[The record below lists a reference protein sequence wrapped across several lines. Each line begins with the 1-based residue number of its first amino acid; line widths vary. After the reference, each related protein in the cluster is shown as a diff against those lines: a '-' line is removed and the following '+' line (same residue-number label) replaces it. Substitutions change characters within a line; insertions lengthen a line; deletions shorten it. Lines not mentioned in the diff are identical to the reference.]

1 MPKLINTSLLWA
13 APTTTLSIN
22 MRQVEKHVIKDGHE
36 WFDYCVRIT
45 TVSRQ
50 LYNTAQFTQ
59 RQGFF
64 YGWGTQTQ
72 SKLDRLF
79 SSNENYKAMPAKV
92 AQLVLKQNADGW
104 IAYGKALAAYKTD
117 SSKFTGFPKPPSYI
131 DDKNLVKF
139 NNQAIGKREFSK
151 GSVVPSMSPIRIPV
165 KPGLKFD
172 DLCEVR
178 IIPKTGYFVLEIVYE
193 IPEGREFFC
202 SLNPELNAAID
213 IGLDNLATIVFND
226 LAIQPIIVN
235 GKPLKSANQF
245 YNKQVAKFRGML
257 ANGKGKSRRIASLV
271 RNRNQFVDSY
281 LHQATKMIVSEF
293 KSLGV
298 THVSIGKNEQWK
310 TRLNL
315 GKRTNQN
322 FTQIPHAKF
331 IEMLTSK
338 LVRVG
343 ITVKVAEESYT
354 SKSSAIDWDII
365 PTYQPNKKIKHI
377 FSGRRVERAWY
388 VSADGLKI
396 HADVNASFNIGRK
409 SNPEGFDSIK
419 SILRDRGCQVV
430 HPRRIT
436 PLFKRVHAESRVA

>member
-1 MPKLINTSLLWA
+1 MPKL
-13 APTTTLSIN
+13 IN
-22 MRQVEKHVIKDGHE
+22 MRQVEKHIIKDGHE
-36 WFDYCVRIT
+36 WFDYCGEIT

-92 AQLVLKQNADGW
+92 AQLVWKQNADAW
-104 IAYGKALAAYKTD
+104 IAYNKALSAYKMCPC
-117 SSKFTGFPKPPSYI
+117 KFTGIPKPPNYVE
-131 DDKNLVKF
+131 DKNLVKF

-165 KPGLKFD
+165 KSGLKFE

-178 IIPKTGYFVLEIVYE
+178 IIPKTGCFVVEVVSEILELSQ
-193 IPEGREFFC
+193 FFC
-202 SLNPELNAAID
+202 SLNPHLNAAID

-226 LAIQPIIVN
+226 PTIQPIIVN

-245 YNKQVAKFRGML
+245 YNKQVAKFRGIL
-257 ANGKGKSRRIASLV
+257 ANGKGKSKRIANIV

-281 LHQATKMIVSEF
+281 LHQATKMIVDEF
-293 KSLGV
+293 LSVGV

-331 IEMLTSK
+331 IEMLTYK
-338 LVRVG
+338 LERVS
-343 ITVKVAEESYT
+343 ITVLVAEESYT

-388 VSADGLKI
+388 VSSSGLKI
-396 HADVNASFNIGRK
+396 HADVNAGYNIGRK

-419 SILRDRGCQVV
+419 SILRDRGCLVV

>member
-1 MPKLINTSLLWA
+1 
-13 APTTTLSIN
+13 
-22 MRQVEKHVIKDGHE
+22 MRQVEKHVIKEGHE
-36 WFDYCVRIT
+36 WFDYCTDIT
-45 TVSRQ
+45 TISRQ

-59 RQGFF
+59 RQGLF
-64 YGWGTQTQ
+64 YGWGTQSQ
-72 SKLDRLF
+72 ASLDSLF
-79 SSNENYKAMPAKV
+79 KQNENYKALPAKV
-92 AQLVLKQNADGW
+92 AQLVLKQNADAW
-104 IAYGKALAAYKTD
+104 IAYYKALAAYKLD
-117 SSKFTGFPKPPSYI
+117 STKFTGRPKPPNYV

-151 GSVVPSMSPIRIPV
+151 GTVVPSMSPIKIPV

-178 IIPKTGYFVLEIVYE
+178 IIPKTGCFIIEVVYE
-193 IPEGREFFC
+193 IPKTSDYNCR
-202 SLNPELNAAID
+202 LNPGLNAAID

-226 LAIQPIIVN
+226 LTIQPIIVN

-245 YNKQVAKFRGML
+245 DNKQIAKFRGFL
-257 ANGKGKSRRIASLV
+257 HATSHNGGNPRKGVAPKGKGSSRRIANIV

-281 LHQATKMIVSEF
+281 LHQSTKMIVDEF
-293 KSLGV
+293 LSLGV
-298 THVSIGKNEQWK
+298 THVAIGKNEQWK
-310 TRLNL
+310 THLNL

-322 FTQIPHAKF
+322 FTQIPHLLF
-331 IEMLTSK
+331 IKMLTYK
-338 LVRVG
+338 LERVG
-343 ITVKVAEESYT
+343 ITVKVGEESYT
-354 SKSSAIDWDII
+354 SKASFINWDII
-365 PTYQPNKKIKHI
+365 PTYDPNNKVRHI

-388 VSADGLKI
+388 VSKNGLKI

>member
-1 MPKLINTSLLWA
+1 MH
-13 APTTTLSIN
+13 
-22 MRQVEKHVIKDGHE
+22 QVEKHVIRHRHE
-36 WFDYCVRIT
+36 WFDYCEEIT

-72 SKLDRLF
+72 ASLDSLF
-79 SSNENYKAMPAKV
+79 KQNQNYKAMPAKV
-92 AQLVLKQNADGW
+92 AQLVLKQNADAW
-104 IAYGKALAAYKTD
+104 IAYYKALSAYKLHR
-117 SSKFTGFPKPPSYI
+117 SKFTGRPKPPNYI

-151 GSVVPSMSPIRIPV
+151 GSVVPSMSPIRIQV
-165 KPGLKFD
+165 LPGLKFD
-172 DLCEVR
+172 DLREVR
-178 IIPKTGYFVLEIVYE
+178 IIPKTGCFIIEVVYE
-193 IPEGREFFC
+193 IPPKSDFFC
-202 SLNPELNAAID
+202 SLSAGLDAAID

-226 LAIQPIIVN
+226 LTIQPIIVN
-235 GKPLKSANQF
+235 GKPLKSVNQF
-245 YNKQVAKFRGML
+245 YNKQVAKFRGFL
-257 ANGKGKSRRIASLV
+257 PKGIGKSRRIANIV
-271 RNRNQFVDSY
+271 RNRNQFVNSY
-281 LHQATKMIVSEF
+281 LHQSTKMIVDEF
-293 KSLGV
+293 LSLGV

-331 IEMLTSK
+331 IEMLTYK
-338 LVRVG
+338 LERVG

-354 SKSSAIDWDII
+354 SKASFIDWDII
-365 PTYQPNKKIKHI
+365 PTYEPNNKVRHV
-377 FSGRRVERAWY
+377 FSGRRVKRAWY
-388 VSADGLKI
+388 VSKHDFKI
-396 HADVNASFNIGRK
+396 HADVNAGLNIGRK
-409 SNPEGFDSIK
+409 SNPEGFDCLK
-419 SILRDRGCQVV
+419 SILRDRGCLVV

>member
-1 MPKLINTSLLWA
+1 
-13 APTTTLSIN
+13 

-64 YGWGTQTQ
+64 YGWGTQTLIC
-72 SKLDRLF
+72 LDALF
-79 SSNENYKAMPAKV
+79 KQNENYKAMPAKV
-92 AQLVLKQNADGW
+92 AQLVLKQNADAW
-104 IAYGKALAAYKTD
+104 IAYYKALAAYKLD
-117 SSKFTGFPKPPSYI
+117 STKFTGIPKPPNYLE
-131 DDKNLVKF
+131 DKNLVKF

-165 KPGLKFD
+165 KPGLKFE

-178 IIPKTGYFVLEIVYE
+178 IIPKTGCFVVEVVYE
-193 IPEGREFFC
+193 ILESSQFFC
-202 SLNPELNAAID
+202 SLNPHLNAAID

-226 LAIQPIIVN
+226 PTIQPIIVN

-245 YNKQVAKFRGML
+245 YNKQVAKFRGIL
-257 ANGKGKSRRIASLV
+257 AKGKGKSKRIANIV

-281 LHQATKMIVSEF
+281 LHQATKRIVDEF
-293 KSLGV
+293 KSFGV

-310 TRLNL
+310 TRINL

-331 IEMLTSK
+331 IEMLTLK
-338 LVRVG
+338 LERVG

-377 FSGRRVERAWY
+377 FSGRRVKRAWY
-388 VSADGLKI
+388 VSQDGLKI

-419 SILRDRGCQVV
+419 SILRDRGCLVV

>member
-1 MPKLINTSLLWA
+1 MSNNMLREI
-13 APTTTLSIN
+13 IN

-36 WFDYCVRIT
+36 WFDYCEEIT

-64 YGWGTQTQ
+64 YGWGTQTLIC
-72 SKLDRLF
+72 LDTLF
-79 SSNENYKAMPAKV
+79 KQNENYKSLPAKV

-104 IAYGKALAAYKTD
+104 IAYYKALSAYKVD
-117 SSKFTGFPKPPSYI
+117 SAKFTGRPKPPNYI
-131 DDKNLVKF
+131 DVKNLVKF
-139 NNQAIGKREFSK
+139 NNQAISKREFSK

-178 IIPKTGYFVLEIVYE
+178 IIPKTGCFVIEVVYE
-193 IPEGREFFC
+193 ILPNSHFFC
-202 SLNPELNAAID
+202 SLNPGLNAAID

-245 YNKQVAKFRGML
+245 YHKQVAKFRGIL

-271 RNRNQFVDSY
+271 NNRNQFVDSY
-281 LHQATKMIVSEF
+281 LHQSTFRIASEF
-293 KSLGV
+293 VSLGV

-331 IEMLTSK
+331 IEMLTYK
-338 LVRVG
+338 LERVG
-343 ITVKVAEESYT
+343 ITVKVTEESYT
-354 SKSSAIDWDII
+354 SKASFIDWDII
-365 PTYQPNKKIKHI
+365 PTYQPNNKVKHV
-377 FSGRRVERAWY
+377 FSGRRVKRAWY
-388 VSADGLKI
+388 ISKTGLKI
-396 HADVNASFNIGRK
+396 HADVNGALNIGRK
-409 SNPEGFDSIK
+409 SNPEGFDSFK
-419 SILRDRGCQVV
+419 SILRDRGCLVV

>member
-1 MPKLINTSLLWA
+1 
-13 APTTTLSIN
+13 
-22 MRQVEKHVIKDGHE
+22 MRQVEKHIIKEGHE
-36 WFDYCVRIT
+36 WFDYCTDIT
-45 TVSRQ
+45 TISRQ

-59 RQGFF
+59 RLGFF

-72 SKLDRLF
+72 ACLDSLF
-79 SSNENYKAMPAKV
+79 KQNENYKSMPAKV
-92 AQLVLKQNADGW
+92 AQLVLKQNADAW
-104 IAYGKALAAYKTD
+104 NAYYKGVSAYKLD
-117 SSKFTGFPKPPSYI
+117 STKFTGRPKPPSYV
-131 DDKNLVKF
+131 DDQNVVKF
-139 NNQAIGKREFSK
+139 NNQAIGKREFGK
-151 GSVVPSMSPIRIPV
+151 GTVVPSMSPIKIPV

-178 IIPKTGYFVLEIVYE
+178 IIPKTGCFIIEVVYE
-193 IPEGREFFC
+193 IPKPCELFC

-226 LAIQPIIVN
+226 LTIQPIIVN

-245 YNKQVAKFRGML
+245 YNKQVAKFRGIL
-257 ANGKGKSRRIASLV
+257 AKGFGKSKRIANIV

-281 LHQATKMIVSEF
+281 LHQSTKMIVDEF
-293 KSLGV
+293 LSLGV

-310 TRLNL
+310 THLNL

-331 IEMLTSK
+331 IKMLTYK
-338 LVRVG
+338 LERVG
-343 ITVKVAEESYT
+343 ITVKVAEKSYT
-354 SKSSAIDWDII
+354 SKASAIDWDII
-365 PTYQPNKKIKHI
+365 PTYQPNKKIKHL

-388 VSADGLKI
+388 ISSSGLKI
-396 HADVNASFNIGRK
+396 HADVNGSFNIGRK

-419 SILRDRGCQVV
+419 SILRDRGCLVV

-436 PLFKRVHAESRVA
+436 PLFKRVHAESRVASNRVA